1 MKAVKAKPK
10 FCSIC
15 TQPIDKQRT
24 EDGTVY
30 WEGGHNAEPI
40 AKGSCCE
47 KCNVVVTMARLA
59 GINPYSREWSVLQ
72 ALKKR
77 VEGKEIAIKTDEN
90 LEKLINEVFR
100 HA

>member
-1 MKAVKAKPK
+1 MSSKLCVICKD
-10 FCSIC
+10 SIGM
-15 TQPIDKQRT
+15 DKN
-24 EDGTVY
+24 G

-59 GINPYSREWSVLQ
+59 GINPYSKEWSVLQ

-77 VEGKEIAIKTDEN
+77 VEGKEIAIKTDQN